1 MPVTS
6 SMRRV
11 TPAQNPKRTNGSWKA
26 CWYVYWL
33 SQPPGRLG
41 LAPTT
46 LSKARM
52 CVYPIDSTAW
62 A

>member
-1 MPVTS
+1 MTS

-11 TPAQNPKRTNGSWKA
+11 TAAQNAKRAKGSWKA
-26 CWYVYWL
+26 CWYVYGL
-33 SQPPGRLG
+33 SQPPGRSG

-46 LSKARM
+46 LSKASM
-52 CVYPIDSTAW
+52 WVYPIDSTAW